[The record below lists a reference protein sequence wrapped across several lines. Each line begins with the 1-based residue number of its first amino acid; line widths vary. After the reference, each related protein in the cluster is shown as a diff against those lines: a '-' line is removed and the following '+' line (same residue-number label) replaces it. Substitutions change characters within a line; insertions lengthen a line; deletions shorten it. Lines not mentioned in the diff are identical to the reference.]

1 LDSKH
6 KELLSLPSIR
16 LSRHQHHTRAL
27 FTFYLYHRE
36 THNDMPTITDFPSGV
51 QAVIEGQSSET
62 VAEALL
68 SQLTPEERLWLL
80 DGDEPFWSGFMEM
93 LTVGYNTKPYIHGQI
108 DRISLPGLRFSD
120 GPRGIVMGKS
130 TPFPVSMARAATWDT
145 SLEEKVG
152 RAIGLEAR
160 AQGANF
166 FGGVCI
172 NLVRHP
178 AWGRAQES
186 YGEDPIIL
194 GEFGSALSRGV
205 QRNAIAVAKHYA
217 LNSMEN
223 ARFTVDVTASEAV
236 LQEVYLPHFRQ
247 VIEEGCLGIMSAYNS
262 VNGEWAGQN
271 GKLLENTLRHQF
283 DFKGVVVSDFIW
295 GLRDAALSLKAGL
308 DVEEPLV
315 QQRAQHLAEAL
326 KHGDVVTQYHVDRSA
341 KRIIATQLV
350 HYANRDKAEPS
361 MDVVFCKEH
370 QDLAREVSARSMVLL
385 KNELVKHE
393 PILPLRR
400 AELRNVAM
408 IGRLAN
414 VANTG
419 DNGSSALRNS
429 PYVVTPF
436 EGLKSSLP
444 NASVILEEKDD
455 SEAAAQAAYKADV
468 AIIIVGYTAADEG
481 EYLDPAAMG
490 DPALTGLFPP
500 PDGSDAANAV
510 LSTMGGGGDVTSL
523 IGSAEG
529 FGGDRKALRIRPVDV
544 EIIKAVSAV
553 NPRTVVC
560 IVTAGA
566 VITEEWRSLVP
577 GVVVSWYSGAEGGNA
592 LADVLLGDVD
602 ASGRLPYSISTTED
616 HLPFLD
622 INAKTITYDRWH
634 GQRLLDRLGVPAAF
648 PLGFGL
654 SYTSF
659 HLADLTVKHSSIS
672 ERLEI
677 TIMVK
682 NTGTREGRHVV
693 QVYGKPQRED
703 KEFPTRLLLGFASVT
718 LLAKETKVVRI
729 LASARPLKMWID
741 GKFEWASK
749 EAKIEVGAY
758 SGDESA
764 LTRLVALV

>member
-1 LDSKH
+1 MD
-6 KELLSLPSIR
+6 
-16 LSRHQHHTRAL
+16 
-27 FTFYLYHRE
+27 
-36 THNDMPTITDFPSGV
+36 TITDFPSAI
-51 QAVIEGQSSET
+51 QAVIQGESPET

-68 SQLTPEERLWLL
+68 SRMTQEERLWLL
-80 DGDEPFWSGFMEM
+80 DGDEPFWSGFMAM
-93 LTVGYNTKPYIHGQI
+93 LTAGYNTRPYIQGQV
-108 DRISLPGLRFSD
+108 DRLSLPGLRFSD

-152 RAIGLEAR
+152 RVIGLEAR

-223 ARFTVDVTASEAV
+223 ARFTADVTASEAV

-247 VIEEGCLGIMSAYNS
+247 VIEEGCLGIMSSYNS
-262 VNGEWAGQN
+262 VNGQWAGQN
-271 GKLLENTLRHQF
+271 EELLENTLRHRF
-283 DFKGVVVSDFIW
+283 NFKGVVVSDFVW
-295 GLRDAALSLKAGL
+295 GLRDGPLSLKAGL
-308 DVEEPLV
+308 DVEEPFQ
-315 QQRAQHLAEAL
+315 QQRAQHLSEAL
-326 KHGDVVTQYHVDRSA
+326 EKGDVVTQYHVDRSA
-341 KRIIATQLV
+341 KRIIATQLMY
-350 HYANRDKAEPS
+350 HANRDKAEPG
-361 MDVVFCKEH
+361 MDVVFCKDH
-370 QDLAREVSARSMVLL
+370 QNLAREVSARSMVLL
-385 KNELVKHE
+385 KNETMGDK

-400 AELRNVAM
+400 AELRNVAVV
-408 IGRLAN
+408 GRLAN

-419 DNGSSALRNS
+419 DNGSSALRNNHDI
-429 PYVVTPF
+429 VTPF

-444 NASVILEEKDD
+444 NASITLEEKDD
-455 SEAAAQAAYKADV
+455 SQAAAKAAYEADV
-468 AIIIVGYTAADEG
+468 AIIIVGYTSADEG
-481 EYLDPAAMG
+481 EYLDPAVMG
-490 DPALTGLFPP
+490 DTTLTGLFPP
-500 PDGSDAANAV
+500 SDGSPAADAVAKLMNGEV
-510 LSTMGGGGDVTSL
+510 DLSSLMGPSD
-523 IGSAEG
+523 G
-529 FGGDRKALRIRPVDV
+529 FGGDRQSLRIRPIDV

-577 GVVVSWYSGAEGGNA
+577 GVVVSWYSGTQGGNA

-602 ASGRLPYSISTTED
+602 ASGRLPYSIPTTED
-616 HLPFLD
+616 HLPYFD

-634 GQRLLDRLGVPAAF
+634 GQRLLDRLGVDAAF

-659 HLADLTVKHSSIS
+659 HLDDLTVKSSSLS
-672 ERLEI
+672 EKLDV
-677 TIMVK
+677 TVMVK

-703 KEFPTRLLLGFASVT
+703 KEFPARLLLGFASVK
-718 LLAKETKVVRI
+718 LLAKETKVVKI
-729 LASARPLKMWID
+729 LASTRPLKMCVD

-749 EAKIEVGAY
+749 EAEIEVGAY

-764 LTRLVALV
+764 LSCRFALV